1 MRYGNGRVY
10 PEVEPHGHDGEDD
23 GGVDEVGEGDGED
36 ERSGC
41 LQEMG
46 RENLRIGLY
55 QIMSWFIWLRLK
67 VEYFPTFLLVTG

>member
-1 MRYGNGRVY
+1 MKYGNGRVY

-46 RENLRIGLY
+46 RQNLRIGLY
-55 QIMSWFIWLRLK
+55 QIMS
-67 VEYFPTFLLVTG
+67 